1 MNSPIVRKFAGN
13 IYEDEYW
20 SDSVYYDYLNAFW
33 TGYNMQSYNYATTCK
48 DNYNQFMN
56 VFHEWKLTAVR
67 QKTYTDLWD
76 LFFNTAGTDFNE
88 TWYNCYLFYDDI
100 YVNYETK
107 WENFN
112 DFGDI
117 YLSFIFNM
125 LQNSLNI
132 KSQTENMITAYE
144 LHNTETFIQA
154 LGSVL
159 RSILDFDSYTSLSS
173 ALSADENKTPTTEE
187 FMGFSPAH
195 KKNVPTKWERL
206 AKTEAELEKAQRR
219 VDEIAEERR
228 QA

>member
-1 MNSPIVRKFAGN
+1 MAPIVNDAAQMDESRPIVKKFAGN

-48 DNYNQFMN
+48 DNFNGFMN

-67 QKTYTDLWD
+67 QKTYTELWN
-76 LFFNTAGTDFNE
+76 LFFNTAGTDANE

-132 KSQTENMITAYE
+132 KS
-144 LHNTETFIQA
+144 
-154 LGSVL
+154 
-159 RSILDFDSYTSLSS
+159 
-173 ALSADENKTPTTEE
+173 
-187 FMGFSPAH
+187 
-195 KKNVPTKWERL
+195 
-206 AKTEAELEKAQRR
+206 
-219 VDEIAEERR
+219 
-228 QA
+228 